1 MSSHLIDQLPRPIIF
16 GHRGASNYAP
26 ENTLS
31 SFQTAFNQGASA
43 IELDVML
50 SSDEELVIIHDTT
63 VDRTTISNGKVNEL
77 TLDVLKKF
85 DAGSKYSTKYQGEK
99 IPTLDEV
106 FDLTGGR
113 FLVNIE
119 LKNYHSPRDCLVEKV
134 IDLVI
139 KRNMNDSVIFSSFLP
154 GNIIKVRKRLPNAPA
169 ALLTYGG
176 LIGKLEILPFF
187 RFLSPH
193 FIHPNYQLID
203 EKFIHREHVHH
214 RRVNVWTVD
223 KKADLEYLVMADVD
237 GIITNDPI
245 LALKIRNSLKIE
257 HSRIQV

>member
-1 MSSHLIDQLPRPIIF
+1 MSSHLIDQFPHPIIF
-16 GHRGASNYAP
+16 GHRGASKYAP

-31 SFQTAFNQGASA
+31 AFQTAFDQGALA

-50 SSDEELVIIHDTT
+50 SADEKLIIIHDTT
-63 VDRTTISNGKVNEL
+63 IDRTTNCSGKVNEL
-77 TLDVLKKF
+77 TLDALKKL
-85 DAGSKYSTKYQGEK
+85 DAGSKFSTKYKGEK
-99 IPTLDEV
+99 IPTLEEV

-119 LKNYHSPRDCLVEKV
+119 LKNYHSPGDCLVEKV

-139 KRNMNDSVIFSSFLP
+139 KRNLNDSVIFSSFLP

-169 ALLTYGG
+169 ALLTFGG
-176 LIGKLEILPFF
+176 MIGKLEILPLF

-193 FIHPNYQLID
+193 FIHPDYQLID
-203 EKFIHREHVHH
+203 EKFIQMEHAHH

-223 KKADLEYLVMADVD
+223 EIADLQRFINGEVD
-237 GIITNDPI
+237 GIITNDPF
-245 LALKIRNSLKIE
+245 LAMKIRNS
-257 HSRIQV
+257 

>member
-16 GHRGASNYAP
+16 GHRGASKYAP

-31 SFQTAFNQGASA
+31 AFKTAFNQGVPA

-50 SSDEELVIIHDTT
+50 SSDEKLVIIHDTT
-63 VDRTTISNGKVNEL
+63 VDRTTNGSGKVNEL
-77 TLDVLKKF
+77 TLDALKKL
-85 DAGSKYSTKYQGEK
+85 DAGSKFSTKYKSEK
-99 IPTLDEV
+99 IPTLEEV

-119 LKNYHSPRDCLVEKV
+119 LKNYHSSGDCLVEKV

-139 KRNMNDSVIFSSFLP
+139 KRNINDFVIFSSFLP
-154 GNIIKVRKRLPNAPA
+154 GNIIKVRKRLPNVPA
-169 ALLTYGG
+169 ALLTFGG
-176 LIGKLEILPFF
+176 LVGKLEISPLI

-203 EKFIHREHVHH
+203 EKFIQREHAHH

-223 KKADLEYLVMADVD
+223 EKADLQRFVKADVD

-245 LALKIRNSLKIE
+245 LALKIRNT
-257 HSRIQV
+257 